1 MSLYTDFKDFFNLSF
16 LVQEKKNICLKFAV
30 LSDKFDIHEFIQK
43 IFRITDKKTS
53 WKKYKNLEY
62 RLDFAS
68 NKYSSFSYVTITV
81 TKLNL
86 FLRTKNTYLF

>member
-43 IFRITDKKTS
+43 IFRIMDKKTS
-53 WKKYKNLEY
+53 
-62 RLDFAS
+62 
-68 NKYSSFSYVTITV
+68 
-81 TKLNL
+81 
-86 FLRTKNTYLF
+86 